1 MKITSLSRQQRSQNR
16 VNVFIDGKYE
26 LSLDE
31 SQLVE
36 LKIVVG
42 LEFDDEFLLKLE
54 QESIFGKIYLKTLDY
69 CLLRPRSKKEIQQYF
84 VRRKIDSSIADRV
97 MTKLISKGYQDDRS
111 FVRYWVNNRM
121 IKKGVSQ
128 KRLIYEL
135 KQKGISEQYIRSAIE
150 ESERSDNDEIDK
162 VILKKKSRYSSDKL
176 IQYLIRQGF
185 NYYLVKEKVSQLEN
199 SDISV

>member
-16 VNVFIDGKYE
+16 VNVFIDGKYK

-42 LEFDDEFLLKLE
+42 LEFDDELLLKLE

-84 VRRKIDSSIADRV
+84 VRRKIDPSIADRV

-135 KQKGISEQYIRSAIE
+135 KQKGISEQYIRSEIE

-176 IQYLIRQGF
+176 MQYLIRQGF
-185 NYYLVKEKVSQLEN
+185 NYYLVREKVSQLEN